1 MPGFAGALTD
11 EQIVAVVDYA
21 RARFSDAPRWTNV
34 ADTLRRI
41 RREDGK

>member
-1 MPGFAGALTD
+1 LTD

-34 ADTLRRI
+34 ADTLRKI
-41 RREDGK
+41 RGEDAR